1 MRPKDVRECVAV
13 VAAHPIAGPRYGN
26 SLEDLRK
33 AWLRLLSSN
42 GFCSAMMFEEIA
54 DGAASARPRIV
65 GVGVTVFV
73 SDSFVRELKTR
84 PFFWFGPEMAR
95 RVARGDSPVFSEKQ
109 VREANS
115 RGGLNLAVWHC
126 CVPVRDLKRAEVWQ
140 ELMNVFLDEHRGY
153 LLKELVAQGESL
165 EHLEGIRNTSM
176 GPFYC
181 TDGCYGDFGETNL
194 EELLAEPHIVGITG
208 ELARGLLISWIGLI
222 FVYEAP
228 QFGFSRS
235 EQRLLL
241 SALAGGTDEEL
252 SNELG
257 VSLSAIKQTWRSIY
271 RRVVTRNP
279 ELIPSDSQEGRE
291 GSTRG
296 RNKKQHLIAYL
307 REHRQELRPVSRKI
321 LQQNAVRLQEPGT

>member
-1 MRPKDVRECVAV
+1 
-13 VAAHPIAGPRYGN
+13 
-26 SLEDLRK
+26 
-33 AWLRLLSSN
+33 
-42 GFCSAMMFEEIA
+42 
-54 DGAASARPRIV
+54 
-65 GVGVTVFV
+65 
-73 SDSFVRELKTR
+73 
-84 PFFWFGPEMAR
+84 
-95 RVARGDSPVFSEKQ
+95 
-109 VREANS
+109 
-115 RGGLNLAVWHC
+115 
-126 CVPVRDLKRAEVWQ
+126 
-140 ELMNVFLDEHRGY
+140 
-153 LLKELVAQGESL
+153 
-165 EHLEGIRNTSM
+165 
-176 GPFYC
+176 
-181 TDGCYGDFGETNL
+181 
-194 EELLAEPHIVGITG
+194 
-208 ELARGLLISWIGLI
+208 
-222 FVYEAP
+222 VYEAP